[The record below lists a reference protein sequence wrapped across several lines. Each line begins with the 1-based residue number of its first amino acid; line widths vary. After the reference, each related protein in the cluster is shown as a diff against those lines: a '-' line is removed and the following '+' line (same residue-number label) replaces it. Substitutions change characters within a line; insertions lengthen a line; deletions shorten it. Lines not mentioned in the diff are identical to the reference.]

1 MRLMRRARVLQGHVF
16 FAPRAG
22 LPIAITAMG
31 HIFIATGELMKH
43 LFVFGKTRFGPAEPL
58 LGSAGIL
65 GLAALLAMGLP
76 SAGVA
81 QQSAAAAADDS
92 AIVAEETGSQG
103 ARDAETMAEVADPP
117 TDPLVQLVRPGASVE
132 LDDLMWLHRPIV
144 VFADSPAD
152 PRFHEQMER
161 LADGAEALLERD
173 VIVLTDTDP
182 GVTSALRKKL
192 RPRGFMLVLIG
203 KDGGVK
209 LRKPQP
215 WTVRELSRTIDKFPS
230 RLREVEERRGS

>member
-1 MRLMRRARVLQGHVF
+1 MRLMRRVRLLQGRAF
-16 FAPRAG
+16 FAPSAG
-22 LPIAITAMG
+22 FPIAITGMG
-31 HIFIATGELMKH
+31 NIFIATGELMKH
-43 LFVFGKTRFGPAEPL
+43 LFVFGKNRFGLAEPRI
-58 LGSAGIL
+58 GSAGIL

-76 SAGVA
+76 SAGLA
-81 QQSAAAAADDS
+81 QQAAAAAAED
-92 AIVAEETGSQG
+92 AGVMTEETTSPG
-103 ARDAETMAEVADPP
+103 ASDAEALAEVADPP
-117 TDPLVQLVRPGASVE
+117 ADPLVQLVRPGASVD
-132 LDDLMWLHRPIV
+132 LDELMWLHRPIV

-173 VIVLTDTDP
+173 VVVLTDTDP
-182 GVTSALRKKL
+182 GVKSALRKKL

>member
-1 MRLMRRARVLQGHVF
+1 
-16 FAPRAG
+16 
-22 LPIAITAMG
+22 
-31 HIFIATGELMKH
+31 MKH
-43 LFVFGKTRFGPAEPL
+43 LFVFGKNRFGLAEPRI
-58 LGSAGIL
+58 GSAGIL
-65 GLAALLAMGLP
+65 GLVALLAMGPP

-81 QQSAAAAADDS
+81 QQAAAAAAEDTGL
-92 AIVAEETGSQG
+92 ITEETTSPG
-103 ARDAETMAEVADPP
+103 ASDAEALVEVADPP
-117 TDPLVQLVRPGASVE
+117 ADPLVQLVRPGASVE

-161 LADGAEALLERD
+161 LTDGAEALLDRD
-173 VIVLTDTDP
+173 VVVLTDTDP
-182 GVTSALRKKL
+182 SVKSALRKKL

>member
-1 MRLMRRARVLQGHVF
+1 
-16 FAPRAG
+16 
-22 LPIAITAMG
+22 
-31 HIFIATGELMKH
+31 
-43 LFVFGKTRFGPAEPL
+43 
-58 LGSAGIL
+58 
-65 GLAALLAMGLP
+65 
-76 SAGVA
+76 
-81 QQSAAAAADDS
+81 
-92 AIVAEETGSQG
+92 
-103 ARDAETMAEVADPP
+103 MAEVADPP
-117 TDPLVQLVRPGASVE
+117 TDPLVRPGASVE